1 MKKVKMFAGLLKEDL
16 KGKLWLVLLTWYGLG
31 MFCLLFAAKMTIPA
45 GEARSLYVGAGNTS
59 FFTAM
64 IIFGILM
71 GIMSFPY
78 LYSQKKTDLYF
89 SLPFSRNQLFLAG
102 CFNNFLIFS
111 VPLVVCKLIFFRL
124 SLSMGYCKYED
135 SVLSM
140 WISCIVLIAGW
151 MLLNNLSM
159 LSAFLT
165 QNAGYTGGLLIL
177 FLFGPDWGFWLAE
190 KMMKICVPTFYR
202 SERLEWLKG
211 YFSPFSLLKNAAGID
226 KYVDGPLWNP
236 KEHLSYIL
244 FLAAAIVF
252 LSILNGMIFSK
263 RPVERKSRM
272 FSFRAAEWI
281 VRYICVLLAVVWF
294 VSLLQIFAWGTF
306 SLGLAVFAIICGV
319 PLVHGLLNAL
329 IACDIKKFVSG
340 KWHLLAEFVLMFA
353 VLGVFV
359 AGGRSAG
366 EFPDKEQIVSMGV
379 DLTALGSGDEPEEVL
394 LNMNLTGGELSEAYE
409 WVLTNCVNGER
420 VEGTGIDN
428 YELLVKCRL
437 KNGGAKYYKYEI
449 PWYCVDEFGEIF
461 KGEEFKEGMYAV
473 LRLDSLKYY
482 EVSWSNGLE
491 TYILDWNEEER
502 QALWE
507 IYRADFMKLAF
518 SDIRKQTPIGC
529 LTFCST
535 KNQGDAIG
543 YIYPCFTE
551 VLEALS
557 EYGIDGNKTIADYPI
572 NKIVIDKYLTTQG
585 ILYDVRYLEWEKE
598 TTDEGY
604 IRRLAKELYYKD
616 FCVDYLLNNKNTT
629 MEITVYYRDS
639 SGKTVNRISCMIDET
654 VKVY

>member
-59 FFTAM
+59 FFSAM

-71 GIMSFPY
+71 GSMSFPY
-78 LYSQKKTDLYF
+78 LYSQKKADLYF

-102 CFNNFLIFS
+102 CFINFLIFS
-111 VPLVVCKLIFFRL
+111 VPLAVCKLIFFRL

-135 SVLSM
+135 SVLSV

-177 FLFGPDWGFWLAE
+177 FLFGPDWGFGLVE
-190 KMMKICVPTFYR
+190 KMMKICVPAFYR

-236 KEHLSYIL
+236 EEHLPYIL
-244 FLAAAIVF
+244 FLAAAVVF
-252 LSILNGMIFSK
+252 LTILNAMIFSK
-263 RPVERKSRM
+263 RPVERRSRM
-272 FSFRAAEWI
+272 FSFRTAEWI
-281 VRYICVLLAVVWF
+281 VRYICVFLAVLWF
-294 VSLLQIFAWGTF
+294 VSLLQIFAWGAF

-319 PLVHGLLNAL
+319 PLVHGLLNVL
-329 IACDIKKFVSG
+329 IACDVKKFVSG

-353 VLGVFV
+353 VLGVFA
-359 AGGRSAG
+359 AGGRNAG

-409 WVLTNCVNGER
+409 WVLSNCVNGESA
-420 VEGTGIDN
+420 EGTGIDN

-449 PWYCVDEFGEIF
+449 PWYYVDEFGEIF

-473 LRLDSLKYY
+473 LCLDSLKYY

-491 TYILDWNEEER
+491 TYMLDLNEEER

-518 SDIRKQTPIGC
+518 SDIREQTPIGC
-529 LTFCST
+529 LTFSST
-535 KNQGDAIG
+535 KNQGDATG

-598 TTDEGY
+598 ATDEGY

-639 SGKTVNRISCMIDET
+639 SGKTVNSISCMADKELSID
-654 VKVY
+654 